1 MAHQIF
7 LSSFLTSDDLIV
19 TAGASQGLAMLAN
32 ILFSPGDMVF
42 AEDPTYF
49 IALQALQQDCGL
61 KCVPGNYTT
70 TFLL

>member
-1 MAHQIF
+1 
-7 LSSFLTSDDLIV
+7 
-19 TAGASQGLAMLAN
+19 MLAN

-61 KCVPGNYTT
+61 NCVPGIVIMLP
-70 TFLL
+70 F